1 MQGPGINDDGSGVST
16 MLETAEEMDELGIT
30 PRNKVRFIFF
40 SGEEQSLLGSDY
52 YVSQLTKK
60 QIQDISVMLDFDM
73 LASPNYGRFIYDG
86 NGDEQ
91 GSAGS
96 ERLWT
101 IEQDRFPPDARIRPT
116 FGLPGVRFPPKG
128 RKRTQHAS
136 LIRLTSVDDRSI
148 PDGCWEA
155 WIALSSSGPESAG

>member
-60 QIQDISVMLDFDM
+60 QIQDISVMLDSTCWHRRIM
-73 LASPNYGRFIYDG
+73 A
-86 NGDEQ
+86 
-91 GSAGS
+91 GSSTTAMVTNRLRRS

-148 PDGCWEA
+148 PDGCWET